1 MTDTYIIGFD
11 GTDQSNR
18 AIEFASGRAKSS
30 GAALHLVHVL
40 EWSPYSFHTPQELAE
55 RHGRREQELERAN
68 AMIQPVVDRLNKDGL
83 TATCEVRHGHAGD
96 IICKIAEDKKA
107 AQIFVGRT
115 GDSALVQRLLGG
127 LALTLLQIAPVPVT
141 VVP

>member
-1 MTDTYIIGFD
+1 M
-11 GTDQSNR
+11 
-18 AIEFASGRAKSS
+18 
-30 GAALHLVHVL
+30 
-40 EWSPYSFHTPQELAE
+40 HTL
-55 RHGRREQELERAN
+55 RKLS
-68 AMIQPVVDRLNKDGL
+68 L
-83 TATCEVRHGHAGD
+83 
-96 IICKIAEDKKA
+96 CKIAEEKKA